1 MSQNKTKNLRHRCA
15 CVRCRHRTRCRATEG
30 FGGASRKCDFPGLE
44 AGRAGLCLSQGSERL
59 KADAVL
65 QWVFGQQQQR
75 GRKKKKKEKPTKKNK
90 QNLFRETITH
100 GSVPLPCVFQ
110 ITTQSY
116 KATRQEKKGK
126 VPNKP
131 AANQPQR
138 VWENYTHLQGPHQ
151 LFC

>member
-1 MSQNKTKNLRHRCA
+1 MSQNKNLRHRR
-15 CVRCRHRTRCRATEG
+15 VSIRHRLRAQRRVSAG
-30 FGGASRKCDFPGLE
+30 CGSPRQRDCPGAE
-44 AGRAGLCLSQGSERL
+44 AGRKGLCLSQGSERL

-75 GRKKKKKEKPTKKNK
+75 GRKKKKKQLKKKK
-90 QNLFRETITH
+90 QNPFRETITH
-100 GSVPLPCVFQ
+100 GCVPLPCVFQ